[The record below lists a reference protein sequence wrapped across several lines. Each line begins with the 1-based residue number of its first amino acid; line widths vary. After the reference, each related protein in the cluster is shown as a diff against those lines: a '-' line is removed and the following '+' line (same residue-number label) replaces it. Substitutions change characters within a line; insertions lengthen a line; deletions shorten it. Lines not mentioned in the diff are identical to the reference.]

1 MDLALTYGLANSVY
15 NIRQPETHSIYIVL
29 SHSRSVISKAIYFC
43 TRDEFTHASIS
54 VDNNLEALYGFGRKW
69 SRFPFIGCLKR
80 ELMDQGFYSLCKTL
94 PGMIIK
100 IDVTPEQYRRAKE
113 TLDDFVYNKN
123 LYKYNF
129 MGFIGYIF
137 KAEFRSK
144 RRFTCS
150 EFVAHLLQE
159 SNIASFNKPLNLIR
173 PQTFTEL
180 NGQIIYKGDL
190 KKYFSTRSAS

>member
-15 NIRQPETHSIYIVL
+15 NIKQPESHSIYIVL
-29 SHSRSVISKAIYFC
+29 SHSSSVISKAIYFC

-54 VDNNLEALYGFGRKW
+54 IDSNLEALYSFGRKW
-69 SRFPFIGCLKR
+69 SRFPFIGCLKQ

-94 PGMIIK
+94 PGMILK
-100 IDVTPEQYRRAKE
+100 IDVTTEQYNILKE
-113 TLDDFVYNKN
+113 ALEYYVYNKN
-123 LYKYNF
+123 LYKYNI

-150 EFVAHLLQE
+150 EFVAHLLE
-159 SNIASFNKPLNLIR
+159 VSNVARFDKPLNLIR

-190 KKYFSTRSAS
+190 KKFFASPTVH